1 MLRKLMRA
9 KIHQARVTQCDLEY
23 VGSITID
30 ADLLEAVDVVPNEAV
45 SIYDIDNGA
54 RLETYVIRGERGSGV
69 IGVNGAAAR
78 LVNKGDRLIIVAY
91 AHAPEAEV
99 RDHVAKVVVCNAD
112 NRIDERLEYA
122 SAPPADEPAATT

>member
-30 ADLLEAVDVVPNEAV
+30 TDLLDAVGLVPNEAV

-69 IGVNGAAAR
+69 IGINGAAAR
-78 LVNKGDRLIIVAY
+78 LVNKGDRVIIVAY
-91 AHAPEAEV
+91 GHLAEEKV
-99 RDHVAKVVVCNAD
+99 EEHVAKVVVCD
-112 NRIDERLEYA
+112 EHNRIAERLEYT
-122 SAPPADEPAATT
+122 SAPEAEAAAI